1 MESLNA
7 AFDKF
12 RYVRRVKSDMPGGIL
27 EVVEAEINIID
38 TSKSK
43 KRRRDGANE
52 SSRYGCG
59 SENMDLPQWNDLSL
73 NALTGN
79 ILLEITLFKGLAM
92 LNLSHNALS
101 GEIPSNIGDMIDLQS
116 LDLSFNRLSGKIP
129 DSVNL
134 LDSLG
139 YMNLSY
145 NNFSGKIPAGTRFD
159 ILYGD
164 GSAYIGNEQLCGAGN
179 LINCND
185 KTSSSSEDTTGVE
198 DSRDR
203 LLFIGVVVS
212 GYVVSFFGYFG
223 VLCLKGEQH
232 RKRYWKVIEKIAF
245 KIVNFMQGKENL

>member
-1 MESLNA
+1 MGYNRFAGKIPGFIGDL
-7 AFDKF
+7 KHL
-12 RYVRRVKSDMPGGIL
+12 RILVLKSNFFNQSIPQDINKL
-27 EVVEAEINIID
+27 EKLQI
-38 TSKSK
+38 
-43 KRRRDGANE
+43 
-52 SSRYGCG
+52 
-59 SENMDLPQWNDLSL
+59 MDLPTDGDLLGYVVSSMYAGVGF
-73 NALTGN
+73 NIAYKGN